1 MSQTLVQTKNRIKSV
16 DSISKITKAMKL
28 VSTVKFR
35 QQMKKLEGARNF
47 ADTLE
52 DILSYAFLRVDENFK
67 SIYSQEFD
75 STKKFYILITSSLGL
90 CGAYNYNLFKLTDDL
105 FNENDDVIIIGSK
118 GQSHYKKHRFNIIDV
133 FGEYNDPSSPELIEK
148 LANYISNIYPS
159 GKYKEIDIVYTYYK
173 NSISFNP
180 KIQKVFPISRI
191 EKEEK
196 IREIEPILEPS
207 PQEVIDMLVPFYI
220 SSIVGA
226 RLVEASVCE
235 QASRRTAM
243 ENATDN
249 AENLS
254 KELELE
260 YNKARQ
266 ASITND
272 IIEVVSASNN
282 VTGGQ

>member
-75 STKKFYILITSSLGL
+75 STKKLYILITSSLGL